1 VHRSLFLK
9 CGIAAFKILTLVA
22 LCLVN
27 PGKLALMAA
36 RDIMANTSEPG
47 QIRTSQS
54 AYFRAVVALLPELV
68 GILLLIFSVAPT
80 IAATYAG
87 PSAQA
92 ADLWTTQADSPV
104 GRFLSWAKA
113 SGREVPK
120 EAWLLSANTSNAL
133 RELVPDLHPTLRRPG
148 IISAEDE
155 ALLCGRTVTSLPD
168 FEALCRAQVGQLRW
182 HRVVSVVPDEV
193 IERIQWR
200 TPDESI
206 WLAGALAAANKRPF
220 GHLAGRR
227 AWFAEGGD
235 AEATAPCSGTCLQI
249 LGVARILAAL
259 WYQDNRTRIDPLLSQ
274 AFNDTIN
281 ASTNTRIRIQ
291 AVKASL
297 VAAAYLGLAPAD
309 LAHELA
315 RRETDPV
322 SQRRLGRAAEL
333 LHQRA
338 PVLKL
343 PLQPGD
349 EEALAIEIGM
359 TVLRED
365 LPKAIPNA
373 SEDAVMAE
381 HISQVARLKS
391 EDSNEPEA
399 HLINWLTKSG
409 RHAPTTVFMPT
420 QRLLEA
426 LRTVDHGCDAFTEV
440 VGNRELR
447 GACELHRLMEIA
459 VKEDDDE
466 LRFSIRHRRSLDL
479 LANLASLNYRGPF
492 AEPSGI
498 FLDQKFLK
506 KTYRSPGG
514 HVATQNISD
523 FMGQIQIS
531 MGEVPGRLFVTAHEV
546 AHELVRGN
554 DWNRNVRQCMEE
566 ASGIPLPDLE
576 TRLAEDGGLFS
587 EMFSDSLA
595 VLTVSAYLGKPPSI
609 LAARLAESRRPRY
622 LRAAKKHDAEHLTTP
637 AIRRLALYLRT
648 SKAARSPHE
657 EEMLALRVASEALLG
672 RTLSVRQESSQ
683 CTLRQGTGKR

>member
-1 VHRSLFLK
+1 
-9 CGIAAFKILTLVA
+9 
-22 LCLVN
+22 
-27 PGKLALMAA
+27 M
-36 RDIMANTSEPG
+36 
-47 QIRTSQS
+47 
-54 AYFRAVVALLPELV
+54 
-68 GILLLIFSVAPT
+68 LLLIFFVAPT
-80 IAATYAG
+80 FAATYSG

-120 EAWLLSANTSNAL
+120 EAWLLSAGTSNAL

-155 ALLCGRTVTSLPD
+155 ALLCGRMVASLPD
-168 FEALCRAQVGQLRW
+168 FEALCHAQVGQLRW
-182 HRVVSVVPDEV
+182 HRVADVVSFEV
-193 IERIQWR
+193 IERIRWR

-206 WLAGALAAANKRPF
+206 WLAGALAAANKAPF

-227 AWFAEGGD
+227 AWFAAGGE
-235 AEATAPCSGTCLQI
+235 AEATVPCSGACMQM
-249 LGVARILAAL
+249 LGAARILAVL
-259 WYQDNRTRIDPLLSQ
+259 WYQNNKSRIEPLLSQ
-274 AFNDTIN
+274 AFNATLDP
-281 ASTNTRIRIQ
+281 STATRMRIQ

-309 LAHELA
+309 LAQELA

-322 SQRRLGRAAEL
+322 SRRRLGRAAEL
-333 LHQRA
+333 LHERV
-338 PVLKL
+338 PVSKL

-349 EEALAIEIGM
+349 EEAFAIDIGM
-359 TVLRED
+359 MVLREE
-365 LPKAIPNA
+365 LPEAITNA
-373 SEDAVMAE
+373 SEDAAMAE
-381 HISQVARLKS
+381 YISQAARLKL

-399 HLINWLTKSG
+399 HLINWLAKSG
-409 RHAPTTVFMPT
+409 RHAPATAFMPS
-420 QRLLEA
+420 QKLLEA
-426 LRTVDHGCDAFTEV
+426 LRTVDQGCNAFTEV
-440 VGNRELR
+440 VGDRELR

-459 VKEDDDE
+459 VKEEDYE

-492 AEPSGI
+492 ADPSGI

-514 HVATQNISD
+514 HLATQNVSD

-531 MGEVPGRLFVTAHEV
+531 MGEVPGRLFAAAHEV

-554 DWNRNVRQCMEE
+554 DWKGNVRQCMEE
-566 ASGIPLPDLE
+566 ASGTPLPDLE

-595 VLTVSAYLGKPPSI
+595 VLAVSAYLGKPPGI

-637 AIRRLALYLRT
+637 AIRRLAHYLQA

-657 EEMLALRVASEALLG
+657 EEMLALRAASEALVG
-672 RTLSVRQESSQ
+672 RVLPVRHEASQ
-683 CTLRQGTGKR
+683 CDLRQTAR